1 MSMEK
6 DGLAEDSKTLLQ
18 APDQK
23 LSWRL
28 HQKDEQIA
36 WLMQSLAEKEEAIRI
51 LKGSRSWRWTRPLRM
66 ANVIKKRLSRLV
78 ARIRQEGWTQTL
90 YKTLTVLRKEG
101 WRSLRL
107 RLAAMSNPAAD
118 YTEWVRRYDT
128 LDAMQRARISE
139 RIAGLANPPLISVLM
154 PCFNPNP
161 EWFREAIESVRS
173 QLYPHWEL
181 CIADDASTDPAI
193 RPILED
199 YIQRDARI
207 RVAFRTENG
216 HISASSNSA
225 LELVTGK
232 FVALL
237 DHDDLLP
244 EHALFWVADAIAW
257 HPEAGVIYSDE
268 DKIDEFGTRF
278 EPYFKCDWNP
288 DLFLSQNMISHLG
301 VYRTELM
308 RAIGGF
314 RQGFEGSQDH
324 DLALR
329 CIEKL
334 TPEQI
339 IHIPRVLYHWR
350 VHASSTAQSPDA
362 KPYAILAGQKAI
374 EEHLARKGVNARV
387 EIGSQPGYR
396 VHYALP
402 DAPPMV
408 SIIIPTRNGLELL
421 RQCVDS
427 ILSKTDYVNFEILI
441 IDNGSDDQAT
451 LEYLQNLSANPKIR
465 VLRDERPFN
474 YSALNNSAVEQAKG
488 ELICLL
494 NNDIEV
500 ISREWLGEM
509 ASIAL
514 QPSVGAVG
522 ACLWYP
528 DNTLQHGGVILGIGG
543 VAGHSHKFLI
553 RGQFGYFGRAIM
565 IQSLSAVTAACLVI
579 RKSTYQSLGGLDEK
593 NLQIAFND
601 VDFCLRL
608 LEAGYRNVWTPFAEL
623 YHHES
628 ASRGTEDT
636 EEKKN
641 RFANE
646 VNFMKKHHAKFL
658 HNDPAYSPNLTLE
671 IDDFSYAW
679 PPRAH
684 PI

>member
-1 MSMEK
+1 MSMAA
-6 DGLAEDSKTLLQ
+6 DGLREESAALRQD
-18 APDQK
+18 PDQE
-23 LSWRL
+23 LAWRL
-28 HQKDEQIA
+28 RQKDEQIA
-36 WLMQSLAEKEEAIRI
+36 WLMQSLAEKEDTIRK
-51 LKGSRSWRWTRPLRM
+51 LKGSRSWRWTKPLRM
-66 ANVIKKRLSRLV
+66 ANALKRRLSRLL
-78 ARIRQEGWTQTL
+78 ARIRREGWKKNL
-90 YKTLTVLRKEG
+90 RKSLTVLREEG
-101 WRSLRL
+101 WRGLRL

-118 YTEWVRRYDT
+118 YAEWVRRYDT

-139 RIAGLANPPLISVLM
+139 RIAELANPPLISVLM

-161 EWFREAIESVRS
+161 EWFRAAIESVRS

-193 RPILED
+193 RPILEE
-199 YIQRDARI
+199 YIRHDARI

-225 LELVTGK
+225 LELVTGE

-244 EHALFWVADAIAW
+244 EHALFWVADCIAQ
-257 HPEAGVIYSDE
+257 HPDAGIIYSDE
-268 DKIDEFGTRF
+268 DKIDELGTRF

-301 VYRTELM
+301 VYRSELI
-308 RAIGGF
+308 RTIGGF

-329 CIEKL
+329 CIESL
-334 TPEQI
+334 TTDQI

-374 EEHLARKGVNARV
+374 EEHLVRKGVNAKV
-387 EIGSQPGYR
+387 EIGNQPGYR
-396 VHYALP
+396 VRYALP
-402 DAPPMV
+402 DVPPMV

-427 ILSKTDYVNFEILI
+427 IFSRTDYVNFEILI

-451 LEYLQNLSANPKIR
+451 LEYLQNLAANPKIR

-474 YSALNNSAVEQAKG
+474 YSALNNSAVEQARG

-543 VAGHSHKFLI
+543 VAGHSHKFLT

-579 RKSTYQSLGGLDEK
+579 RKSIYQSVGGLDEK

-671 IDDFSYAW
+671 IDNFSFAW
-679 PPRAH
+679 PPRIG

>member
-1 MSMEK
+1 MSMAA
-6 DGLAEDSKTLLQ
+6 DGLREESAALRQD
-18 APDQK
+18 PDQE
-23 LSWRL
+23 LAWRL
-28 HQKDEQIA
+28 RQKDEQIA
-36 WLMQSLAEKEEAIRI
+36 WLMQSLAEKEDTIRK
-51 LKGSRSWRWTRPLRM
+51 LKGSRSWRWTKPLRM
-66 ANVIKKRLSRLV
+66 ANALKRRLSRLL
-78 ARIRQEGWTQTL
+78 ARIRREGWKKNL
-90 YKTLTVLRKEG
+90 RKSLTVLREEG
-101 WRSLRL
+101 WRGLRL

-118 YTEWVRRYDT
+118 YAEWVRRYDT

-139 RIAGLANPPLISVLM
+139 RIAELANPPLISVLM

-161 EWFREAIESVRS
+161 EWFRAAIESVRS

-193 RPILED
+193 RPILEE
-199 YIQRDARI
+199 YIRHDARI

-225 LELVTGK
+225 LELVTGE

-244 EHALFWVADAIAW
+244 EHALFWVADCIAQ
-257 HPEAGVIYSDE
+257 HPDAGIIYSDE
-268 DKIDEFGTRF
+268 DKIDELGTRF

-301 VYRTELM
+301 VYRSELI
-308 RAIGGF
+308 RTIGGF

-329 CIEKL
+329 CIESL
-334 TPEQI
+334 TTDQI

-374 EEHLARKGVNARV
+374 EEHLVRKGVNAKV
-387 EIGSQPGYR
+387 EIGNQPGYR
-396 VHYALP
+396 VRYALP
-402 DAPPMV
+402 DVPPMV

-427 ILSKTDYVNFEILI
+427 IFSRTDYVNFEILI

-451 LEYLQNLSANPKIR
+451 LEYLQNLAANPKIR

-474 YSALNNSAVEQAKG
+474 YSALNNSAVEQARG

-543 VAGHSHKFLI
+543 VAGHSHKFLT
-553 RGQFGYFGRAIM
+553 RGQFGYFGRAFM

-579 RKSTYQSLGGLDEK
+579 RKSIYQSVGGLDEK

-671 IDDFSYAW
+671 IDNFSFAW
-679 PPRAH
+679 PPRIG